1 MMRGRV
7 LLAVRVLAFST
18 LLLGVANSAWSQEP
32 PPPPDAALGAAAE
45 DIVLE
50 LGGGGLV
57 GPAYEGADD
66 YLISPLPFVRL
77 HYLRLPH
84 VGAFGGGPEAGLS
97 IGPSFRF
104 VPERDDD
111 DYSELEGL
119 GDVDAAFELGGTIS
133 YRLDMW
139 RGFATARHGFGG
151 HDGIVGELGVDAIV
165 EPTSRLTVSAGP
177 RLHFADS
184 DYLDTY
190 LGVTAAQSAAS
201 GLSEFDPDGG
211 LKGVGVEAEARF
223 ALTPRWSIVGSAGYE
238 RLVGDAAD
246 SPITE
251 AGSENQFTAALGLTY
266 RFGLD
271 FFD

>member
-1 MMRGRV
+1 MTVRILT
-7 LLAVRVLAFST
+7 LLG
-18 LLLGVANSAWSQEP
+18 LLLGLADSASSQEP
-32 PPPPDAALGAAAE
+32 PPPADAALGAAGE

-57 GPAYEGADD
+57 GPAYEGADH
-66 YLISPLPFVRL
+66 YLVSPWPIVRL

-104 VPERDDD
+104 VPERDAD
-111 DYSELEGL
+111 DYSDLEGL
-119 GDVDAAFELGGTIS
+119 GDVDAAFELGGTIG
-133 YRLDMW
+133 YRFDMW
-139 RGFATARHGFGG
+139 RGFATVRHGFGG
-151 HDGIVGELGVDAIV
+151 HHGIVGELGVDAIV
-165 EPTSRLTVSAGP
+165 EPTPRLSVSAGP

-271 FFD
+271 LFD

>member
-1 MMRGRV
+1 M
-7 LLAVRVLAFST
+7 
-18 LLLGVANSAWSQEP
+18 LLGLADPAWSQEP
-32 PPPPDAALGAAAE
+32 PPPPDAALGAAGE

-66 YLISPLPFVRL
+66 YIVSPLPLVRL
-77 HYLRLPH
+77 HYFRLPQF
-84 VGAFGGGPEAGLS
+84 GAFGDGPETGFS

-119 GDVDAAFELGGTIS
+119 GDVDAAFEFGATAA
-133 YRLDMW
+133 YRYEMW
-139 RGFATARHGFGG
+139 RGFATVRHGFGG
-151 HDGIVGELGVDAIV
+151 HHGIVGKLGVDAVV
-165 EPTSRLTVSAGP
+165 EPTPRLSVSAGP

-246 SPITE
+246 SPITGV
-251 AGSENQFTAALGLTY
+251 GSENQFTAALGLTY

-271 FFD
+271 LFD